1 MCVPFRLSQEAE
13 THDQISRNTTASS
26 NTEGNYL
33 GMENEKPPE
42 GLPLDAKPRPKQ
54 DSNSL
59 LQSCTPT
66 DADTRDFDEKPTDM
80 SGTLIQF

>member
-33 GMENEKPPE
+33 GMENEKPLE
-42 GLPLDAKPRPKQ
+42 GLPLDARPRPKQ

-59 LQSCTPT
+59 PQSCTST
-66 DADTRDFDEKPTDM
+66 DADTRDFDEKPIDM